1 MTQDIQSAKD
11 TQAVDAMIAG
21 LQHPMK
27 DGVQQL
33 RAAIIGSNAGIT
45 EHVKWKAPSF
55 CFAGEDRVTFRM
67 HPKGLLQL
75 VFHRGAKVRADSA
88 EFVFEDGTGLLEWA
102 TTDRAVVTLKDQAD
116 VDAHQSELVALIN
129 RWVLA

>member
-1 MTQDIQSAKD
+1 MPNPTED
-11 TQAVDAMIAG
+11 VDRMIAA
-21 LQHPMK
+21 LDHPMK
-27 DGVQQL
+27 PAVRQL
-33 RAAIIGSNAGIT
+33 RSAILESNPEIT

-88 EFVFEDGTGLLEWA
+88 EFVFLDDTGLMEWI
-102 TTDRAVVTLKDQAD
+102 TTDRAVVTLSDQAE
-116 VDAHQSELVALIN
+116 VDDRELELIALIN
-129 RWVLA
+129 RWVLV